1 MSFTAY
7 TFTTYAQIYMFK
19 AKSYSHRCKE
29 VHGKTGQAR
38 QEGEFPRKKE
48 ERSSCQDWTGD
59 VSKAKARG
67 GISEKNIEFWV
78 PHQVCCNSVVRSGL
92 SGKRNPTIISPE
104 KVESPADEEEDS
116 SDSITFSD

>member
-1 MSFTAY
+1 M
-7 TFTTYAQIYMFK
+7 Q
-19 AKSYSHRCKE
+19 
-29 VHGKTGQAR
+29 
-38 QEGEFPRKKE
+38 
-48 ERSSCQDWTGD
+48 RSSWQDWTGD

-67 GISEKNIEFWV
+67 RISEKKVEFWA
-78 PHQVCCNSVVRSGL
+78 PHQVCRNSVVRSGL